1 MCQSL
6 PDDELTEPGR
16 LRGQEHAGNAREGGE
31 AGPWYAATQLAPFG
45 LLGLIL
51 AGFCIFF
58 FLTSSQFTHVAG
70 LGLLSPALVPHLL
83 EARDEHTCWSEGS
96 HANLL
101 LVEVVDIW
109 VQWG

>member
-1 MCQSL
+1 ML
-6 PDDELTEPGR
+6 GMHGKAER
-16 LRGQEHAGNAREGGE
+16 
-31 AGPWYAATQLAPFG
+31 LAPG
-45 LLGLIL
+45 MLQLSSHPL
-51 AGFCIFF
+51 ACLALSSLASVFF